1 MDPACQSETILI
13 PGTNN
18 DAAMRWGLKMEPNE
32 MSAVEGQDGT
42 SIRCCKGKHRS
53 IRDLLLGLAGLLG
66 CQDIMTEKAK
76 LFDDGVIEI
85 LVGVQAG
92 HRRSR
97 LLVSQN
103 RLFDLI
109 TMRFV
114 VGPGRFQIGQ

>member
-1 MDPACQSETILI
+1 MKC
-13 PGTNN
+13 
-18 DAAMRWGLKMEPNE
+18 RRLKVRTARPFVVAKA
-32 MSAVEGQDGT
+32 S
-42 SIRCCKGKHRS
+42 S
-53 IRDLLLGLAGLLG
+53 IRDPLLGLAGLLG